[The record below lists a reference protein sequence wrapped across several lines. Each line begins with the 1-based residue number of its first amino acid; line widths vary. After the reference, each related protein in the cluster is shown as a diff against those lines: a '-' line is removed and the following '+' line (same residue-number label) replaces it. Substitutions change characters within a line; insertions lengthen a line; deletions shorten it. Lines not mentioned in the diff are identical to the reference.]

1 MAQKDTSNSITN
13 LDAAQVAFSS
23 LNIASLPV
31 PMMAFHDIEPYHL
44 VYMNDC
50 MLGELGYQSQK
61 ELERHVGRSLLSF
74 IHPDDCDQFRKYAT
88 PIHGQSQEQRCR
100 CRIRKKDYSYFW
112 CELILCDQL
121 KAADMPGMVCVCK
134 NMAELFDLKTAHAK
148 NERLL
153 RNAQGDLES
162 MIENLPGGWHICR
175 LLDGISLH
183 YASDGLCQICGYT
196 RQEIKERFNNQYAM
210 LIHEDDRHIFLDAI
224 QELTAY
230 PHTTELE
237 YRIVHKNGSVIWVS
251 DRLKSSRNREG
262 VMFAYAVVTEIGK
275 WHTAWQKIQSL
286 VDTAPCGIVM
296 FEYRKT
302 DGKVTIKFFNDTA
315 CVISGYPQDA
325 FAQLG
330 VEALSSAVVPGD
342 YAEVERQFKQ
352 MIETGVGMDCVFQ
365 VTGKASFWAHMTA
378 KVIEQDHDTYL
389 VNVAFLDFSEKKRL
403 EEQLS
408 YHSYCL
414 DKINQSLSSG
424 IIIKRLGLENGP
436 QYVSENIFNILGYS
450 TQESERSFNSC
461 YQDIIYP
468 DDYQRVMDTIAQ
480 HKKRKT
486 KHFEMEFRVIKKDGS
501 ILWVKEAADWLED
514 FPVERSYL
522 IIFTDI
528 TDLKN
533 AEMQLRMR
541 EEEYRIA
548 VSKSKNIIVRYDI
561 AKKSVYI
568 PREIP
573 LAFDLPEKIE
583 NMPYQFISKGIISPT
598 SIANYSKL
606 FECADRGENYETEI
620 QATGSSGK
628 EYWFHAVSSVV
639 FDDREKPASAVILF
653 SDIAEHKQTEKVMN
667 GLKESEQLFQLIV
680 ESSNKRILRY
690 HFASDSL
697 EPCGPAAEVFFLRLS
712 RPYTVGKILS
722 AYSFEMETQKDLYAF
737 YMEMKKGSPKG
748 ATLIKVKNND
758 ARWVW
763 YECSFITIFDRQR
776 LPQYAVVFCEDVTAQ
791 RENELASQRFK
802 DAVKPGLRGIE
813 VNLEYNLTTD
823 TFESLEGEC
832 EEGFV
837 PILTGSYTCAVS
849 QITQFIPSEQ
859 QNDFVSKM
867 SRDTL
872 LSAFEAGHKSD
883 ACEIL
888 VETEVME
895 ATWIQVYYQMV
906 KEPFTNQISIWVSC
920 RNIDNAKKNELQLVE
935 MAQIDSVTRIYNR
948 AGFQAKVT
956 EKKHVAD
963 GGVMDLF
970 IMLDIDDFGAIN
982 DTFGHVYGDQLLREL
997 AQTLKLLLN
1006 ENNIVSRIGGDEFAI
1021 YAFGLA
1027 DMNMV
1032 QERMR
1037 ILIAAAYRELKAGL
1051 KLSISAGVAISPQD
1065 GTDLQVLYEKAD
1077 KALSYAKMTG
1087 RNKYV
1092 LYSDNLE
1099 PVEAGL
1105 SSITPIDDNVQS
1117 HSGVYIRTF
1126 GYFDVFVNGEA
1137 LLIPNAKAKEL
1148 LALLVD
1154 RRGGYITPAEII
1166 GCLWEDESANK
1177 VTLARCRKVVLL
1189 LRNALKEYGL
1199 EDLMESQKGA
1209 RRLNTSLVNCDLYNF
1224 LSGKPEYAHLFK
1236 GSYMLNYSWGEFA
1249 IAELENFKIF
1259 RQNGG
1264 QLANDANTSEPRS
1277 KHGVPP

>member
-1 MAQKDTSNSITN
+1 MEQKNNSNRITN
-13 LDAAQVAFSS
+13 TDGAQVVFSS
-23 LNIASLPV
+23 LNISSLPL
-31 PMMAFHDIEPYHL
+31 PMMVFHETEPYHL
-44 VYMNDC
+44 VYMNEC
-50 MLGELGYQSQK
+50 MLCELGYQSQK
-61 ELERHVGRSLLSF
+61 ELENHVGISLLSS
-74 IHPDDCDQFRKYAT
+74 IHPDDYDAFRKYVS
-88 PIHGQSQEQRCR
+88 PVHGQLQEQRVR

-112 CELILCDQL
+112 CELILCATC
-121 KAADMPGMVCVCK
+121 KATDMPGRVCVCK
-134 NMAELFDLKTAHAK
+134 NMTELFDLKTVHAN

-153 RNAQGDLES
+153 RNAQGDLEDI
-162 MIENLPGGWHICR
+162 IENLPGGWHICR
-175 LLDGISLH
+175 LFDGISLH

-196 RQEIKERFNNQYAM
+196 RQEIQERFNNQYAL
-210 LIHEDDRHIFLDAI
+210 LIHEDDRHIFLNAI

-302 DGKVTIKFFNDTA
+302 DGKVTIKFFNATA
-315 CVISGYPQDA
+315 CAISGYSSA
-325 FAQLG
+325 EFEQLG
-330 VEALSSAVVPGD
+330 VESLGTALAPGD

-352 MIETGVGMDCVFQ
+352 MIATGVGMDCVFQ
-365 VTGKASFWAHMTA
+365 VTGISSFWVHMTA
-378 KVIEQDHDTYL
+378 RVIEQDYDTYL
-389 VNVAFLDFSEKKRL
+389 VKVAFLDFTEKKKL

-408 YHSYCL
+408 YHNYCL
-414 DKINQSLSSG
+414 DKVNHSLSSG
-424 IIIKRLGLENGP
+424 IIIKQLGLENGP
-436 QYVSENIFNILGYS
+436 QYVSENIFNILGYA
-450 TQESERSFNSC
+450 TQDSERTFSSC
-461 YQDIIYP
+461 YRDIIYP
-468 DDYQRVMDTIAQ
+468 DDYQRIVDTLAQ
-480 HKKRKT
+480 HKKDKT
-486 KHFEMEFRVIKKDGS
+486 QHFEMQFRVIKKDGS
-501 ILWVKEAADWLED
+501 ILWVKEAADRLED
-514 FPVERSYL
+514 FAVEHAYL

-548 VSKSKNIIVRYDI
+548 VSKSKNIIVRYNI
-561 AKKSVYI
+561 AEKSVYI
-568 PREIP
+568 PKELP
-573 LAFDLPEKIE
+573 LAFDLPETIE
-583 NMPYQFISKGIISPT
+583 NMPYQFISKGIINST
-598 SIANYSKL
+598 SIENYSKL
-606 FECADRGENYETEI
+606 FECADYGENYETEI

-628 EYWFHAVSSVV
+628 EYWFHASSSVV

-653 SDIAEHKQTEKVMN
+653 SDIAENKRTEKVMN

-690 HFASDSL
+690 YFASDSL
-697 EPCGPAAEVFFLRLS
+697 EPCGPAAEIFFSRLS
-712 RPYTVGKILS
+712 RPYTVGKIIS
-722 AYSFEMETQKDLYAF
+722 AYSLEMENQKDLYAF
-737 YMEMKKGSPKG
+737 YMEMKKGVPKG
-748 ATLIKVKNND
+748 TTLLKIKDID
-758 ARWVW
+758 ARWAW
-763 YECSFITIFDRQR
+763 YECSFITIFDSHN
-776 LPQYAVVFCEDVTAQ
+776 LPQYAVVFCEDVTVQ

-813 VNLEYNLTTD
+813 INLEYNLTTD
-823 TFESLEGEC
+823 TFESMEGEC
-832 EEGFV
+832 TDFA
-837 PILTGSYTCAVS
+837 PILTGSYTSAVS
-849 QITQFIPSEQ
+849 QIAQLLPEDE
-859 QNDFVSKM
+859 QNDFIHKM

-872 LSAFEAGHKSD
+872 LAAFEAGFKSD

-888 VETEVME
+888 IETEIVE

-906 KEPFTNQISIWVSC
+906 KDPFTNEISIWVSC
-920 RNIDNAKKNELQLVE
+920 RNIDEAKKNELQLVE
-935 MAQIDSVTRIYNR
+935 MAQIDSVTGVYNR
-948 AGFQAKVT
+948 AGLQAKIP
-956 EKKHVAD
+956 EKKHAAA
-963 GGVMDLF
+963 GGIMDLF
-970 IMLDIDDFGAIN
+970 IMLDIDGFGYIN

-1006 ENNIVSRIGGDEFAI
+1006 ENNIVARIGGDEFAI

-1065 GTDLQVLYEKAD
+1065 GTDLSVLYAKAD
-1077 KALSYAKMTG
+1077 TALYYAKSTG

-1092 LYSDNLE
+1092 IYSDNLV
-1099 PVEAGL
+1099 PVKAGL
-1105 SSITPIDDNVQS
+1105 PSVTPIDENVAIN
-1117 HSGVYIRTF
+1117 SGVYIRTF

-1137 LLIPNAKAKEL
+1137 LLIPNVKAKEL

-1154 RRGGYITPAEII
+1154 RRGGYITPSEII

-1189 LRNALKEYGL
+1189 LRNALREYGL

-1209 RRLNTSLVNCDLYNF
+1209 RRLNTNLVNCDLYNF

-1249 IAELENFKIF
+1249 IAELENFKMF
-1259 RQNGG
+1259 RQNGSQPSG
-1264 QLANDANTSEPRS
+1264 DAKKAGCTF
-1277 KHGVPP
+1277 